1 MEPLTLWERIKQ
13 GLRESAS
20 TAAEKAEYL
29 GKLGRA
35 RLDIAETRHA
45 IHEALAELGGAAY
58 EHLAKEGEGMAGTL
72 GVESLVQKI
81 RNLEGQLK
89 EREDNLDAL
98 RTGGEVQEGPAEE
111 TEA

>member
-1 MEPLTLWERIKQ
+1 MEPQTLWERIKQ
-13 GLRESAS
+13 GLRESVS

-58 EHLAKEGEGMAGTL
+58 EHLDKEGDEMAGTL
-72 GVESLVQKI
+72 GVQGLVQKI

-89 EREDNLDAL
+89 EREDNFDAQ
-98 RTGGEVQEGPAEE
+98 RTGGEGQEGPAEE

>member
-1 MEPLTLWERIKQ
+1 MEPQTLWERIKQ

-45 IHEALAELGGAAY
+45 IHEALAELGGAVY
-58 EHLAKEGEGMAGTL
+58 EHLGKEGEGMAGTL
-72 GVESLVQKI
+72 GVEGLVAKI
-81 RNLEGQLK
+81 RDLEGQLK
-89 EREDNLDAL
+89 AREDSLDAV
-98 RTGGEVQEGPAEE
+98 RASGEAQEGPAEE
-111 TEA
+111 TEV